1 MSNTAEMARKDVPF
15 GVCTTEASC
24 GFRKSRFGLVVGGYR
39 LRLADGE
46 VEADCVGNTF
56 KKLGHEDNWNR
67 VKANH
72 GDSIKGGF

>member
-1 MSNTAEMARKDVPF
+1 MSNTAQMAREDMPF

-24 GFRKSRFGLVVGGYR
+24 GFSKSRCELMVGGYR
-39 LRLADGE
+39 LRLAGGE
-46 VEADCVGNTF
+46 VQADCVGNSF